1 MEIRVKNAAGT
12 VMLLAGL
19 PAMAQEAVANKAASS
34 VGYPT
39 CPKIECS
46 VVTPPGPDVL
56 FALVAFGIGVVVGA
70 ALAKVL
76 GGKKAQ

>member
-1 MEIRVKNAAGT
+1 MKIRVKNAAGAM
-12 VMLLAGL
+12 VFLSGL
-19 PAMAQEAVANKAASS
+19 PAIGQEATASKTTS
-34 VGYPT
+34 VIGYPN

-46 VVTPPGPDVL
+46 VVTPPGPDYLV
-56 FALVAFGIGVVVGA
+56 ALAAFGIGVVVGA